1 MARPKKQG
9 AQWHQ
14 GCRANLP
21 SPPGACRQEAYRSV
35 FYRAREAQRVW
46 DREKSGEREALGMAS
61 RRNTQLC
68 SQLRSRGFI
77 AKLQSKEEKG
87 VASIK

>member
-21 SPPGACRQEAYRSV
+21 SPPGVCRQEAYRSV
-35 FYRAREAQRVW
+35 FYRAREEQRVW
-46 DREKSGEREALGMAS
+46 DGGKSGEREALGVAS
-61 RRNTQLC
+61 RGNTQLC